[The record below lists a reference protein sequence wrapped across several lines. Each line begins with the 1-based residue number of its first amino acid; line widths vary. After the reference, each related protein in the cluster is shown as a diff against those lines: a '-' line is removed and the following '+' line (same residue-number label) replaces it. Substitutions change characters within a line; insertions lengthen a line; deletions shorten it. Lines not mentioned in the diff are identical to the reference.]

1 MHVSTIDYNPSS
13 AKVFKMIN
21 DQLFMENIQSII
33 LGKII
38 KFLVGKKKKN
48 NKKLG
53 WWERIFLKDNLIT
66 KSTKKILSSKQE
78 SIETHHAP
86 CKFCTVDW
94 LL

>member
-1 MHVSTIDYNPSS
+1 MSTVDYNPSS

-38 KFLVGKKKKN
+38 KFLVGKKKKI

-53 WWERIFLKDNLIT
+53 W
-66 KSTKKILSSKQE
+66 
-78 SIETHHAP
+78 
-86 CKFCTVDW
+86 
-94 LL
+94 